1 MRGISRSALSTQGT
15 DSLTRIHERLWAS
28 GRPIK
33 TGLKRHLCASEESSP
48 AHTMSK
54 LSFRARALDATKPLP
69 IYRAKDLP
77 DLQDCVSIN
86 RAVPQMPTGMEKEEE
101 SEHHLQRAISAQ
113 QVFREKRENMVI
125 PVPEAE
131 SNVSYYDRLYRG
143 EFKVPK
149 QLIHIQP
156 FNLDS
161 EQPDYDMDSE
171 DEVLFNRL
179 NRKIEIKPLQFE
191 EMFDRLEKAS
201 GNQLVSI
208 QEARLLLKEDD
219 YLIKAVYDY
228 WARKRKNCRA
238 PSLIPWVK
246 QEKRDGSTNN
256 DPYVAFRRRTE
267 KMQTRKN
274 RKNDEASYEKMLKL
288 RREFSRAVTILEMI
302 KRREKTKKDLL
313 HLTLDVV
320 EKRYHMGD
328 FGGAIMSELRTVKQ
342 EKTISNSTVS
352 LHNGNHYKVPEIKTV
367 KQQQTHLMSFKEEAT
382 DTVHAKKKYVKK
394 KHKTSECVVIHRQAS
409 SESQPALKR
418 DIKQYDFLSSDEDSY
433 TQVPSP
439 VSEAEEDSDPDG
451 HFAFRRKAGCQYYA
465 PHLDQISTCPW
476 ETSDSAGLSE
486 SRYRYCLTTL
496 TVPRRC
502 IGLARRRTGRGG
514 RFLLDRAST
523 DHDHILHQID
533 PEMLSSPSSP
543 AAFSS
548 DDSWIISSNKD
559 FSNRLSLS
567 EILSNIKA
575 CRLRHFQ
582 PRLSPLQDSDDHS
595 TSKKL
600 GQNVNKKRIP
610 VSSILT
616 SSTMITSRNKISVMG
631 GITEEQYHTHQQ
643 QLVQMQRQQLAQ
655 TQRQQAQHSSNITNE
670 STQGSRISEGSS
682 KTLDSASAH
691 FAASAVVSAPRPGQ
705 ADVSKDTAGHTSN
718 MNGVVQ
724 TPGTYRNLQTSSATS
739 SSSPGL
745 STVQI
750 IRTVSRTSTNHVLP
764 TLRTSS
770 PQSFPVN
777 NPCIGN
783 AMRLNSMNVVTPVN
797 VHLSA
802 RTSAPSPSALKL
814 ATAATNLDRV
824 PKVTPSSAISS
835 LSRESSE
842 PDRLLN
848 GIADKTVAMEVT

>member
-1 MRGISRSALSTQGT
+1 
-15 DSLTRIHERLWAS
+15 
-28 GRPIK
+28 
-33 TGLKRHLCASEESSP
+33 
-48 AHTMSK
+48 MSK
-54 LSFRARALDATKPLP
+54 LSFRARALDAAKPLP

-171 DEVLFNRL
+171 DEILFNRL
-179 NRKIEIKPLQFE
+179 NRKLEIKPLQFE

-238 PSLIPWVK
+238 PSLIPLVK

-302 KRREKTKKDLL
+302 KRREKTKRDLL

-328 FGGAIMSELRTVKQ
+328 FGGEIMSELRILKQ
-342 EKTISNSTVS
+342 EKVVSNAPVS
-352 LHNGNHYKVPEIKTV
+352 LHNGNHYKAPESKTV
-367 KQQQTHLMSFKEEAT
+367 KQQQPHLMSFKEEVT
-382 DTVHAKKKYVKK
+382 DTVRVKKKYVKK
-394 KHKTSECVVIHRQAS
+394 KHKSSSECIVLHHQS
-409 SESQPALKR
+409 STESQPALKK
-418 DIKQYDFLSSDEDSY
+418 DIKQYDFLSSDEESY

-439 VSEAEEDSDPDG
+439 VSEPEEDSDPDG
-451 HFAFRRKAGCQYYA
+451 LFAFRRKAGCQYYA
-465 PHLDQISTCPW
+465 PHLDQMSTCPW
-476 ETSDSAGLSE
+476 QTPEPAGLSE

-502 IGLARRRTGRGG
+502 IGLARRRIGRGG

-523 DHDHILHQID
+523 DHDHILCQID

-548 DDSWIISSNKD
+548 DDSWTISSNKD
-559 FSNRLSLS
+559 FTNRLSLS

-582 PRLSPLQDSDDHS
+582 PRLSQLQDSDNHC

-600 GQNVNKKRIP
+600 GQNVNKRRIP
-610 VSSILT
+610 MSSILP
-616 SSTMITSRNKISVMG
+616 SSTMITSRNRISG

-643 QLVQMQRQQLAQ
+643 QLAQMQRQQLAQ
-655 TQRQQAQHSSNITNE
+655 MQRQQSQHSSNI
-670 STQGSRISEGSS
+670 SHGSSQGSRISDCSS

-691 FAASAVVSAPRPGQ
+691 FAASAVVSAPGPGQ
-705 ADVSKDTAGHTSN
+705 ADVSKDATGHTTN

-724 TPGTYRNLQTSSATS
+724 SAGTYRNLQPSNATS

-750 IRTVSRTSTNHVLP
+750 IRTVSRTSANHVFP
-764 TLRTSS
+764 ALRTSS

-777 NPCIGN
+777 NSCIGT
-783 AMRLNSMNVVTPVN
+783 AVRLNSMNVVTPVN

-814 ATAATNLDRV
+814 ATAATSLDRV

-835 LSRESSE
+835 LARESSE
-842 PDRLLN
+842 PERLLN

>member
-1 MRGISRSALSTQGT
+1 
-15 DSLTRIHERLWAS
+15 
-28 GRPIK
+28 
-33 TGLKRHLCASEESSP
+33 
-48 AHTMSK
+48 MSK
-54 LSFRARALDATKPLP
+54 LSFRARALDAAKPLP

-156 FNLDS
+156 INLDS

-171 DEVLFNRL
+171 DEILFNRL
-179 NRKIEIKPLQFE
+179 NRKVEIKPLQFE

-208 QEARLLLKEDD
+208 QEAKLLLKEDD
-219 YLIKAVYDY
+219 YLIKAVHDY

-302 KRREKTKKDLL
+302 KRREKTKRDLL
-313 HLTLDVV
+313 HLTLGVV

-328 FGGAIMSELRTVKQ
+328 FGGEVMSELKTLKQ
-342 EKTISNSTVS
+342 EKVVSNTPAS
-352 LHNGNHYKVPEIKTV
+352 LHNGNHYKAPENKIV
-367 KQQQTHLMSFKEEAT
+367 KQQAPHLMTLKEEVT
-382 DTVHAKKKYVKK
+382 DAVRVKKKYVKK
-394 KHKTSECVVIHRQAS
+394 KHKASECIVLHHQPS
-409 SESQPALKR
+409 TESQPPLKR
-418 DIKQYDFLSSDEDSY
+418 DIKQYDFLSSDEESY

-439 VSEAEEDSDPDG
+439 VSETEEDSDPDG
-451 HFAFRRKAGCQYYA
+451 LFAFKRKAGCQYYA
-465 PHLDQISTCPW
+465 
-476 ETSDSAGLSE
+476 
-486 SRYRYCLTTL
+486 
-496 TVPRRC
+496 
-502 IGLARRRTGRGG
+502 
-514 RFLLDRAST
+514 
-523 DHDHILHQID
+523 
-533 PEMLSSPSSP
+533 
-543 AAFSS
+543 
-548 DDSWIISSNKD
+548 
-559 FSNRLSLS
+559 
-567 EILSNIKA
+567 
-575 CRLRHFQ
+575 
-582 PRLSPLQDSDDHS
+582 
-595 TSKKL
+595 
-600 GQNVNKKRIP
+600 
-610 VSSILT
+610 
-616 SSTMITSRNKISVMG
+616 
-631 GITEEQYHTHQQ
+631 
-643 QLVQMQRQQLAQ
+643 
-655 TQRQQAQHSSNITNE
+655 
-670 STQGSRISEGSS
+670 GSRISDCSS

-691 FAASAVVSAPRPGQ
+691 FAASAVVSAPGPSQ
-705 ADVSKDTAGHTSN
+705 SEVSKDAVAGQTAN
-718 MNGVVQ
+718 INGVVQ
-724 TPGTYRNLQTSSATS
+724 SAGTYKNLQPSNVTS

-745 STVQI
+745 STVQL
-750 IRTVSRTSTNHVLP
+750 IRTVNRTSANHVFP
-764 TLRTSS
+764 ALRTSS

-777 NPCIGN
+777 NSCIGT
-783 AMRLNSMNVVTPVN
+783 AVRLNSMNVVTPVN

-814 ATAATNLDRV
+814 ATAATSLDRV
-824 PKVTPSSAISS
+824 PKVTPGSAISS
-835 LSRESSE
+835 LARESSE
-842 PDRLLN
+842 PERLLN